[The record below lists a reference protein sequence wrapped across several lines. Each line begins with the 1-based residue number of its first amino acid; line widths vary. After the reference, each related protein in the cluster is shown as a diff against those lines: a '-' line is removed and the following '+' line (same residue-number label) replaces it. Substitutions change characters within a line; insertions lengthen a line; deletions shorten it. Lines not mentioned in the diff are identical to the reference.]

1 MRVWLRLGLVVTVL
15 CARATIASA
24 QTYLLVVSGI
34 GGEEKYR
41 IAFQEWSSTLVSA
54 AEQLHGLPVEHI
66 TYLAESESL
75 PGVTARSTKAG
86 IEAALMRF
94 ADVAETDARVFV
106 VLIGH
111 GSAVGGESRFQ
122 IPGPDMTAPDFA
134 ALLSLFPSQQIV
146 FVNLSSA
153 SGGFIPVLS
162 GERRTII
169 TATKSGHERNETV
182 FPGYFVRA
190 LAGEGADVDKD
201 ERVSLLEAFDFARLE
216 VARDYERDNR
226 IQTEHA
232 LLDDNG
238 DGRGSVQP
246 GTDGA
251 DGSVAARLFLRD
263 PSSAA
268 ASASDPELNALLVR
282 RQQLEE
288 ELTVLRAR
296 KDSLAS
302 DIYQRE
308 LERVLLEI
316 ARTGRAI
323 REREGGRP

>member
-1 MRVWLRLGLVVTVL
+1 
-15 CARATIASA
+15 
-24 QTYLLVVSGI
+24 
-34 GGEEKYR
+34 
-41 IAFQEWSSTLVSA
+41 
-54 AEQLHGLPVEHI
+54 
-66 TYLAESESL
+66 
-75 PGVTARSTKAG
+75 
-86 IEAALMRF
+86 MRF
-94 ADVAETDARVFV
+94 ADVAETNARVFV

-111 GSAVGGESRFQ
+111 GSAVGGEPRFQ
-122 IPGPDMTAPDFA
+122 IPGPDMTAQDFA
-134 ALLSLFPSQQIV
+134 ALLAQFPSQQIV

-169 TATKSGHERNETV
+169 TATKSGYERNETV

-226 IQTEHA
+226 LQTEHA

-246 GTDGA
+246 RADGA
-251 DGSVAARLFLRD
+251 DGSVAVRLFLRD
-263 PSSAA
+263 PSSVAA
-268 ASASDPELNALLVR
+268 DASDPELNALLVR

-288 ELTVLRAR
+288 ELTLLRAR

-302 DIYQRE
+302 DVYQRG